1 MSAKRQHQK
10 GKTKKKKKRA
20 SESEGKK
27 KRESGLPGGGKGRK
41 DVIERTSVFP
51 VSRSEGAS
59 PDALVH
65 GEMSFGQG
73 ERGAAGY
80 YDHGESEIIDLDR
93 LAAKPRGKKASDSG
107 KRKSG
112 GRK

>member
-1 MSAKRQHQK
+1 MSAKRQRQK
-10 GKTKKKKKRA
+10 EKPKEKKKRA
-20 SESEGKK
+20 SKSEEEK
-27 KRESGLPGGGKGRK
+27 KRESGLPGGSKGRK
-41 DVIERTSVFP
+41 DVIGRTGVFP

-65 GEMSFGQG
+65 DEMSFGQG

-93 LAAKPRGKKASDSG
+93 LAAKLSGKKTSGSG